1 MQKTA
6 LSLLMFLF
14 LFVGCSK
21 DDQPAETY
29 EYTKNNLLGKYSL
42 ASWKFEETITEEVR
56 GFEVKTTTVLIGDTF
71 DMFLTF
77 NEDNTL
83 VYDGA
88 FRVTQTVTQNNQTVD
103 STYILI
109 KNQEIAEYS
118 VRSSSNELKID
129 ELMYDVKNFSP
140 RGFDLN
146 LNKIT
151 EEEGVLT
158 ELVIQASLKR

>member
-1 MQKTA
+1 MQKIA
-6 LSLLMFLF
+6 LSLLMVLF

-42 ASWKFEETITEEVR
+42 TSWKYEETITEEVR
-56 GFEVKTTTVLIGDTF
+56 GFEVKTTKVLIGDTF

-88 FRVTQTVTQNNQTVD
+88 FRVTQTITQNNQTVD
-103 STYILI
+103 STYILV
-109 KNQEIAEYS
+109 KNQEVAEYS
-118 VRSSSNELKID
+118 VRTSSNELKID
-129 ELMYDVKNFSP
+129 ELMYDVTNFNP

-146 LNKIT
+146 LNEITIEDDVIT
-151 EEEGVLT
+151 EVLF
-158 ELVIQASLKR
+158 QASLKR